1 MAAMALAT
9 TGANRERKARVS
21 YLLIINFKIK
31 LIIQINILYKNIKY
45 MLTAWRR
52 QGEEK
57 EDFG

>member
-21 YLLIINFKIK
+21 YLLITNFKIK
-31 LIIQINILYKNIKY
+31 LIILINILYKNIKY